1 MNIYTKE
8 EAKIRYTLRPIPT
21 KARKNNATNTP
32 DAPWR
37 SHQAPT
43 GRQNT
48 DGDEIPGHVP
58 HPPPTPPS
66 RHWRREG

>member
-32 DAPWR
+32 DAPMAKPLRILKTAHNAYTPLLWR
-37 SHQAPT
+37 
-43 GRQNT
+43 
-48 DGDEIPGHVP
+48 
-58 HPPPTPPS
+58 
-66 RHWRREG
+66 